1 MLNVERRLAHYK
13 HGSRIVNMGKCVNI
27 NNEGKKKELQTSEEF
42 PGNKRKLN
50 RALLFIN
57 NKNAL

>member
-27 NNEGKKKELQTSEEF
+27 NNEGKKKEL
-42 PGNKRKLN
+42 
-50 RALLFIN
+50 
-57 NKNAL
+57 